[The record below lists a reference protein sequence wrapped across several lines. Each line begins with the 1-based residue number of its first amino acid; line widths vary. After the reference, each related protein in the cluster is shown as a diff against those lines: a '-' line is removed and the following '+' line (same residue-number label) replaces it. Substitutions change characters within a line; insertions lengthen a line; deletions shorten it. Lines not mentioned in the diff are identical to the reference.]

1 MFKDFVIAAVLTE
14 SARLVNQ
21 RREGTRLGLRLLH
34 YKMCQPSRR
43 MCFPFLTLNDLE
55 QTFRVQIGRDLQRE
69 RSWTKIPNVTVG
81 TLPIH
86 GWVW

>member
-1 MFKDFVIAAVLTE
+1 MLVEGIEVILTWLYAAWDLFFYTKLLVMFKDFVIAAVLTE

-55 QTFRVQIGRDLQRE
+55 QTFRV
-69 RSWTKIPNVTVG
+69 
-81 TLPIH
+81 
-86 GWVW
+86 